1 MKLIVSII
9 LSFLAAAVANVRP
22 LLSINFKWY
31 TVRLNAETQ
40 PTDRHTRS
48 CGLPASGQER
58 QFSSLGYSCP
68 AVGAPVLGGGGS
80 SSSACEADCSCV
92 EICP

>member
-9 LSFLAAAVANVRP
+9 LSLLAAAVAN
-22 LLSINFKWY
+22 
-31 TVRLNAETQ
+31 
-40 PTDRHTRS
+40 PTERDTRS
-48 CGLPASGQER
+48 CGLPCEPCLPGFICASSGQEG
-58 QFSSLGYSCP
+58 QCSNLGYSCP